1 MSSIAAGT
9 TTTTGYVVTSDS
21 TGALVLKTGASAT
34 TAVTIDTSQNV
45 GIGTGSPNAKLVVI
59 GNTAK
64 IYDSSTSNANLQIRN
79 STTGD
84 AGGFTLQQDGVNTLF
99 YDNSNGFMAFAT
111 NATERLRLDSSG
123 NLGIG
128 TSNPATR
135 LQVAGSTGLTLGAV
149 SGNAW
154 RTAAIVPIDEGS
166 DNKGALAFYTH
177 PSAGS
182 AGAPTERARIDSGG
196 NFLIG
201 ASSGAL
207 GRLYAVASSGQAFQ
221 FDAPSGT
228 TQNGIGRFNNSTNGS
243 YLAVAGIGTTSVVP
257 TWTNGSMVLEAVP
270 FTGAGN
276 FILSAY
282 SGAITFQTNARVEAA
297 RIDSSGNFLV
307 ATSSAKTNTVGVTV
321 KTSQLGFIVYNGTAS
336 TYTEL
341 GVYNGVSDENKL
353 QLKVDSTGGQ
363 VGMRTNDPIR
373 FSTND
378 TERARID
385 TSGNLRVANGALQ
398 ASAGSGDSYMARLS
412 CAYNFPTV
420 DTYLDSVA
428 GVSYSGQIIFR
439 TSSGGGGMVER
450 ARINSSGSFSI
461 TQAPGQYTID
471 TTPNATAI
479 ANGGTVNF
487 SSSSGMLLVNN
498 WSSGAVTIYLCGGGN
513 TTAVASVTG
522 TVGSFA
528 YNSGIAGYTWT
539 NNSGATAAFGFQ
551 FFRTRTTA

>member
-1 MSSIAAGT
+1 MTVYISGT
-9 TTTTGYVVTSDS
+9 TGYSGPVGVLGDLTTTGNTILGDQS
-21 TGALVLKTGASAT
+21 TDTLNVANGNLVLDSSG
-34 TAVTIDTSQNV
+34 NL
-45 GIGTGSPNAKLVVI
+45 GIGTASPGYKLEVNGNAYFNNITMPSGGVTIGTGTLGSISGAAI
-59 GNTAK
+59 
-64 IYDSSTSNANLQIRN
+64 QM
-79 STTGD
+79 
-84 AGGFTLQQDGVNTLF
+84 FGVGSGTYMLF
-99 YDNSNGFMAFAT
+99 YTNGA
-111 NATERLRLDSSG
+111 ERLRLDSSG

-128 TSNPATR
+128 TNSPATR

-149 SGNAW
+149 TGDAW

-166 DNKGALAFYTH
+166 NFRGALAFYTH
-177 PSAGS
+177 PSSGS

-243 YLAVAGIGTTSVVP
+243 YLSVAGIGTTSVVP

-297 RIDSSGNFLV
+297 RVDSSGNF
-307 ATSSAKTNTVGVTV
+307 
-321 KTSQLGFIVYNGTAS
+321 
-336 TYTEL
+336 
-341 GVYNGVSDENKL
+341 
-353 QLKVDSTGGQ
+353 
-363 VGMRTNDPIR
+363 
-373 FSTND
+373 
-378 TERARID
+378 
-385 TSGNLRVANGALQ
+385 RVANGQLQ
-398 ASAGSGDSYMARLS
+398 ASAGSGDAYMARLS

-428 GVSYSGQIIFR
+428 GASYSGQIMFR

-461 TQAPGQYTID
+461 TQPPGQYTID
-471 TTPNATAI
+471 TSAGATSV

-487 SSSSGMLLVNN
+487 ASASGMLLVNN
-498 WSSGAVTIYLCGGGN
+498 WSNGAVTIYLCGGGN
-513 TTAVASVTG
+513 TLTVASVGG

-539 NNSGATAAFGFQ
+539 NNSGATVPFGFQ
-551 FFRTRTTA
+551 FFRTRSTA